1 MRRIRRI
8 LPLLALA
15 SCAYAVGAH
24 PLSAQAPGYPPVDTR
39 GIYAEY
45 HAEVLEK
52 LNKLMADWARAWK
65 ADRADEVA
73 DLYWENA
80 VLIEPD
86 QAPLRGRDAIR
97 THLEE
102 TLPLRGEVEAFML
115 DFDASGGM
123 AVVYGNYQ
131 LTENGTQ
138 RSGPFVTVYL
148 LKGRSWKI
156 RSQVFTGG

>member
-1 MRRIRRI
+1 MSRPRSV

-15 SCAYAVGAH
+15 GCAYVAGAR
-24 PLSAQAPGYPPVDTR
+24 PLAAQAPGYPSVDTR

-45 HAEVLEK
+45 HAEVLEQ

-65 ADRADEVA
+65 NDRAEDVA

-86 QAPLRGRDAIR
+86 QPPLRGRDAIR
-97 THLEE
+97 AYLEGA
-102 TLPLRGEVEAFML
+102 LPLRGEIEAFML

-131 LTENGTQ
+131 LTENGSQ
-138 RSGPFVTVYL
+138 RAGPLVTVYL

>member
-1 MRRIRRI
+1 MSRLQRI
-8 LPLLALA
+8 LLLALA
-15 SCAYAVGAH
+15 CAAALAR
-24 PLSAQAPGYPPVDTR
+24 PLAAQAPGYPPVDTR

-45 HAEVLEK
+45 RAEVLEQ

-65 ADRADEVA
+65 DDRADRVA

-80 VLIEPD
+80 VLIEPGL
-86 QAPLRGRDAIR
+86 APLRGRDAIR
-97 THLEE
+97 KHLEE
-102 TLPLRGEVEAFML
+102 TLPGRGEVEAFML

-131 LTENGTQ
+131 LTENGSQ
-138 RSGPFVTVYL
+138 RSGPLVTVYL
-148 LKGRSWKI
+148 LRGRSWKI

>member
-1 MRRIRRI
+1 MASPQRIV
-8 LPLLALA
+8 PLLALA
-15 SCAYAVGAH
+15 CCLGSAGAR
-24 PLSAQAPGYPPVDTR
+24 PLAAQAPGYPPVDTR

-45 HAEVLEK
+45 HAEVLEQ

-65 ADRADEVA
+65 NDRADEVA

-86 QAPLRGRDAIR
+86 QAPLRGREAIR
-97 THLEE
+97 AYLEE

-131 LTENGTQ
+131 LTENGSQ
-138 RSGPFVTVYL
+138 RSGPLVTVYL
-148 LKGRSWKI
+148 LKGRNWKI